1 MDIAARKFSWC
12 LEKGKRDGRKH
23 HGLRKIKPDTQE
35 AENHIQKALHN
46 LEAVDYNIKGGFGD
60 WAVSAAFY
68 AMYHSL
74 LAILYKLGYDSRNQE
89 CTINAIEH
97 FIKTG
102 KIKFDSKFI
111 GMIRRTDEL
120 MGSDAKALREEFQYG
135 TEIEV
140 DYEILEN
147 MKNNAKE
154 FVEAARIILE
164 EIKIWQ

>member
-1 MDIAARKFSWC
+1 MNITAGKFKRC
-12 LEKGKRDGRKH
+12 LEKGKKGGRKH
-23 HGLRKIKPDTQE
+23 RGLRRIKPDKTE
-35 AENHIQKALHN
+35 ANNHIQKALHN
-46 LEAVDYNIKGGFGD
+46 LEAVEYNIKGGFSD

-89 CTINAIEH
+89 CTINAIEYL
-97 FIKTG
+97 INTR
-102 KIKFDSKFI
+102 KIKLDLKFI
-111 GMIRRTDEL
+111 AMIRRTDEL

-135 TEIEV
+135 TQIEV

-154 FVEAARIILE
+154 FVEASRIVLE
-164 EIKIWQ
+164 KI

>member
-1 MDIAARKFSWC
+1 MDITSRKFRWC
-12 LEKGKRDGRKH
+12 LEKGKKGGRKH
-23 HGLRKIKPDTQE
+23 RGLRKIKPDGDE
-35 AENHIQKALHN
+35 ANNHLQKALHN

-74 LAILYKLGYDSRNQE
+74 LAILFKLGYDSRNQE
-89 CTINAIEH
+89 CTINTIEYL
-97 FIKTG
+97 IKTG
-102 KIKFDSKFI
+102 KLKLDLKYIAMIK
-111 GMIRRTDEL
+111 RTDEL

-147 MKNNAKE
+147 MKNNANE
-154 FVEAARIILE
+154 FVEAARIVFE
-164 EIKIWQ
+164 EIKA

>member
-1 MDIAARKFSWC
+1 MDNTERKFHWC
-12 LEKGKRDGRKH
+12 LEKGKTGGRKH
-23 HGLRKIKPDTQE
+23 HGLRKIKPDPQE

-46 LEAVDYNIKGGFGD
+46 LEAVEYNIKGGFSD

-74 LAILYKLGYDSRNQE
+74 LAILYKLGYESRNQE
-89 CTINAIEH
+89 CTINTVDY
-97 FIKTG
+97 FIRTR
-102 KIKFDSKFI
+102 KIKLDLKYI
-111 GMIRRTDEL
+111 TMIRRADEL

-140 DYEILEN
+140 EDEILEN

-154 FVEAARIILE
+154 FVETVRIVFE
-164 EIKIWQ
+164 EIKA

>member
-1 MDIAARKFSWC
+1 MGNTESKFRWC
-12 LEKGKRDGRKH
+12 LEKGKIGGRKH
-23 HGLRKIKPDTQE
+23 HGLRKIKTDQE
-35 AENHIQKALHN
+35 EANNHIQKALHN

-60 WAVSAAFY
+60 WAVSASFY

-89 CTINAIEH
+89 CTINAIEY

-102 KIKFDSKFI
+102 RTKLNPKYIA
-111 GMIRRTDEL
+111 MIRRTDEL

-140 DYEILEN
+140 EDEIL
-147 MKNNAKE
+147 KNTQSNAKE

-164 EIKIWQ
+164 EIKI

>member
-1 MDIAARKFSWC
+1 VDITARKFKWC
-12 LEKGKRDGRKH
+12 LEKGKKGGRKH
-23 HGLRKIKPDTQE
+23 RGLRKINPGKDE
-35 AENHIQKALHN
+35 ANNHIQKALHN
-46 LEAVDYNIKGGFGD
+46 IEAVEYNIKGGFDD

-68 AMYHSL
+68 AMYHSS

-89 CTINAIEH
+89 CTINAIEY

-102 KIKFDSKFI
+102 KIKLDLKYI
-111 GMIRRTDEL
+111 AMIRRTDEL

-147 MKNNAKE
+147 VKSNAKE
-154 FVEAARIILE
+154 FVEAARIVLE
-164 EIKIWQ
+164 EI

>member
-1 MDIAARKFSWC
+1 MGNTESKFHWC
-12 LEKGKRDGRKH
+12 LEKGKIGGRKH
-23 HGLRKIKPDTQE
+23 HGLRKIKPNSEE
-35 AENHIQKALHN
+35 ANNHIRKALHN
-46 LEAVDYNIKGGFGD
+46 LGAVEHNIKGGFAD

-89 CTINAIEH
+89 CTINAIEY
-97 FIKTG
+97 FIKTD
-102 KIKFDSKFI
+102 KIKLDPKYI
-111 GMIRRTDEL
+111 AMIRRTDEL

-140 DYEILEN
+140 EDEILRN
-147 MKNNAKE
+147 TQSNAKE

-164 EIKIWQ
+164 EIKI

>member
-1 MDIAARKFSWC
+1 MDVTEKKFHWC
-12 LEKGKRDGRKH
+12 LEKGKSGGRKH
-23 HGLRKIKPDTQE
+23 RGLRKTKPDSQE
-35 AENHIQKALHN
+35 ANNHIQKTLHN

-74 LAILYKLGYDSRNQE
+74 LAILYQLGYESRNQE
-89 CTINAIEH
+89 CTINTVEH

-102 KIKFDSKFI
+102 KIKLDVKYI
-111 GMIRRTDEL
+111 VMIRRTDEL
-120 MGSDAKALREEFQYG
+120 MGGDAKALREEFQYG

-140 DYEILEN
+140 EKEILEN

-154 FVEAARIILE
+154 FVEAVRIVLE
-164 EIKIWQ
+164 KIKI

>member
-1 MDIAARKFSWC
+1 MENTERKFNWC
-12 LEKGKRDGRKH
+12 LEKGKIGGRKH
-23 HGLRKIKPDTQE
+23 HGLRKIKPDNKE
-35 AENHIQKALHN
+35 ADNHIQKALHN
-46 LEAVDYNIKGGFGD
+46 LEAVDYNIKGGFSD
-60 WAVSAAFY
+60 WAISAAFY

-74 LAILYKLGYDSRNQE
+74 LAILYKIGYDSRNQE
-89 CTINAIEH
+89 CTINAIEY

-102 KIKFDSKFI
+102 KIKLDPKYI
-111 GMIRRTDEL
+111 AMIRRTDEL

-140 DYEILEN
+140 EEEILEN

-164 EIKIWQ
+164 EIKI

>member
-1 MDIAARKFSWC
+1 MDITDKKFRWC
-12 LEKGKRDGRKH
+12 LGKGKIGGRKH
-23 HGLRKIKPDTQE
+23 RGLRRIKPDNQE
-35 AENHIQKALHN
+35 ANNHIQKALHN
-46 LEAVDYNIKGGFGD
+46 LEAVDYNIKGGFSD

-102 KIKFDSKFI
+102 KINLDPKYI
-111 GMIRRTDEL
+111 AMIRRTDEL

-140 DYEILEN
+140 EHEILEN
-147 MKNNAKE
+147 MKSNAKE

-164 EIKIWQ
+164 QIKI

>member
-1 MDIAARKFSWC
+1 MYSIERKFKWC
-12 LEKGKRDGRKH
+12 LEKGRVGGRKH
-23 HGLRKIKPDTQE
+23 RGLRKIKPDTKE

-46 LEAVDYNIKGGFGD
+46 LEAVEYNIKGGFGD

-68 AMYHSL
+68 AMYHSS

-97 FIKTG
+97 FIKLG
-102 KIKFDSKFI
+102 KLKLHSKYI
-111 GMIRRTDEL
+111 AMIRRTDEL

-140 DYEILEN
+140 NNGILKN
-147 MKNNAKE
+147 MKDNAKE
-154 FVEAARIILE
+154 FVEAVRIVIE
-164 EIKIWQ
+164 EI